1 MKFKKSLRF
10 IGIIIF
16 VFIIGGL
23 GSIFFNFYLLPK
35 MSANPFFSRYKI
47 FRKASE
53 NTTVI
58 TKTEQVVVKE
68 DQPVNEIAS
77 QAATTVVNIISVS
90 QNNTV
95 SAKEEPQKVTKVG
108 IGFIATNDGLIVT
121 YRDAI
126 LEKDASYKIL
136 IFNGSNFDAKLIGI
150 DEFTNL
156 AYLKA
161 DASNLPAI
169 SFADSDDFRAGRKV
183 IAIGSFSGEY
193 QSRFATG
200 LLSNVDKTFNLGGK
214 SLSASEKL
222 EGVFE
227 SDFISQ
233 DDYLGGPVISYQG
246 ELVGVIGAIT
256 LDNQKKYFEIP
267 SNVVKKS
274 MELAMKNE
282 LGSRPY
288 LGIYYVPIT
297 KAYAL
302 ANDLGRDRGA
312 LVYSSSG
319 KQGLAIIA
327 GSPAEKAGLEIFDV
341 IIAAGGQ
348 EINLDNPLSNALSQ
362 YKKGDTIELLVLRNG
377 QEIKVPVSL

>member
-1 MKFKKSLRF
+1 M
-10 IGIIIF
+10 
-16 VFIIGGL
+16 
-23 GSIFFNFYLLPK
+23 
-35 MSANPFFSRYKI
+35 
-47 FRKASE
+47 
-53 NTTVI
+53 
-58 TKTEQVVVKE
+58 
-68 DQPVNEIAS
+68 
-77 QAATTVVNIISVS
+77 
-90 QNNTV
+90 
-95 SAKEEPQKVTKVG
+95 
-108 IGFIATNDGLIVT
+108 
-121 YRDAI
+121 
-126 LEKDASYKIL
+126 EKDASYKIL

-169 SFADSDDFRAGRKV
+169 SFADSGDFRAGRKI

-193 QSRFATG
+193 QSKFATG

-233 DDYLGGPVISYQG
+233 DDYLGGPVVSYQG
-246 ELVGVIGAIT
+246 ELVGVIGAET
-256 LDNQKKYFEIP
+256 FDNQKKYFEIP

-274 MELAMKNE
+274 MESAMKNE

-312 LVYSSSG
+312 LIYSSSG

-327 GSPAEKAGLEIFDV
+327 GSPAEKAGLEIFDI

-362 YKKGDTIELLVLRNG
+362 YKKGDTVELLVLRNG
-377 QEIKVPVSL
+377 KEIKVPVSL